1 MRTQWAH
8 GGTRQSS
15 LWRRSS
21 SEQEILLFIQ
31 CTSIILHSSLWFSG
45 GTCPDSSLLSHCS
58 PFQLFW
64 PNFLPFMVPFFSFLE
79 PSGAAER
86 LSAGG
91 NCIINCDRVIAWLSL
106 QMSFLIFTNKQTHLN
121 GVYFAF
127 PVSWSRCILSSESCP
142 RDTWDVHMHK
152 IKDSFCCFRNPS
164 KSHLRTFTDL
174 KQCKR
179 GSTDTWRNLTE
190 LLQSRGINRN
200 KCQPLPPLHFVMSYL
215 WIISFFVFF
224 PLPIFWRGPVLVD
237 QFYS

>member
-1 MRTQWAH
+1 MVELDRARCWE
-8 GGTRQSS
+8 GRVQSEKS
-15 LWRRSS
+15 FCLYSVQASS
-21 SEQEILLFIQ
+21 CTHRCGFLEGLVLIALYFLTVLLFSFSDPIF
-31 CTSIILHSSLWFSG
+31 SLLWSHSS
-45 GTCPDSSLLSHCS
+45 
-58 PFQLFW
+58 
-64 PNFLPFMVPFFSFLE
+64 
-79 PSGAAER
+79 PSWSRMG
-86 LSAGG
+86 LQKDWVLGG

-152 IKDSFCCFRNPS
+152 TKDSFCCFRNPS

-174 KQCKR
+174 KQCQR

-224 PLPIFWRGPVLVD
+224 PLPIFWRGPVLMD